1 VSTDSLVA
9 DVTLAVVLL
18 LLVVAG
24 VVFAISKLRDRDVPA
39 IGKRKL
45 EVPVF
50 LALAAFVVFPIS
62 VGFRIAA
69 ETTRVAGRASVGGVV
84 YVVIFLVILPLIW
97 LAASRRFRP
106 VVTAVV
112 LAYGFAV
119 LLETFTLVYWSHGTS
134 RNFGMPLSHFDAF
147 YFALGTLT
155 TGTGNISAVTE
166 ASRRI
171 QTTQMVIDLA
181 FIGFIVALLMARYST
196 LLDRPHRVPP
206 PVPPPEPPPEPPSEP
221 PPGPTGES
229 LVTQLVEGL
238 RAAAGKE
245 SNQEREKELQQAAD
259 LLGGRVRAVVVD
271 VAAKVVEPAAGS

>member
-1 VSTDSLVA
+1 MSTDSLVA
-9 DVTLAVVLL
+9 DVTGAVVLL
-18 LLVVAG
+18 LLVVA
-24 VVFAISKLRDRDVPA
+24 VAVFAISKLGGRDVPA
-39 IGKRKL
+39 IGKV
-45 EVPVF
+45 EVPVL

-69 ETTRVAGRASVGGVV
+69 ETARVAGRASVGGVV
-84 YVVIFLVILPLIW
+84 YEVIFLVILPLIV

-106 VVTAVV
+106 VVTAVG
-112 LAYGFAV
+112 LAFGFAV

-171 QTTQMVIDLA
+171 QTTQMVLDLA

-196 LLDRPHRVPP
+196 LLDRSHRVPP
-206 PVPPPEPPPEPPSEP
+206 PEP

-229 LVTQLVEGL
+229 LVTRLVEGL
-238 RAAAGKE
+238 SAAAEKE
-245 SNQEREKELQQAAD
+245 SNQERKTQLQQAAD
-259 LLGGRVRAVVVD
+259 MLGDTVHDVVVD
-271 VAAKVVEPAAGS
+271 VAANVVEPAPGS